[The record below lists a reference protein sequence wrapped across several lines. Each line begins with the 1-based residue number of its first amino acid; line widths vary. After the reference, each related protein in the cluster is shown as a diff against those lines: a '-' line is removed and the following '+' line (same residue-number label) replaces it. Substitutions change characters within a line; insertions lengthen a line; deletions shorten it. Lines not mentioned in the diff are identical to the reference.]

1 MIVWEIVRP
10 SQKRKLYADQD
21 MRRTIIIM
29 TYLEDPSNTR
39 MYFHWEDVKGKF
51 FKKADENWRPL

>member
-1 MIVWEIVRP
+1 
-10 SQKRKLYADQD
+10 
-21 MRRTIIIM
+21 M

-39 MYFHWEDVKGKF
+39 IYFLWEDVKGKF

>member
-1 MIVWEIVRP
+1 
-10 SQKRKLYADQD
+10 
-21 MRRTIIIM
+21 M